1 MKQGVRLCGWWKI
14 EHIDRDGKV
23 LWGEEGPNIIHNE
36 GEEFMIKVCFTETAS
51 VPAAYYLGLDARAT
65 LAEADNLAALSGE
78 PTTDGYARQGINS
91 DATDWTAQQD
101 GSSGDWEAESKECSF
116 TASGGNWPAVTKAF
130 LATSSDGSGKL
141 IASKALSQ
149 SRTVND
155 GETLKVTFTARIGE
169 AA

>member
-1 MKQGVRLCGWWKI
+1 MSKLVRLCGWWKI
-14 EHIDRDGKV
+14 EHFDRDGNHI
-23 LWGEEGPNIIHNE
+23 WGEEGPNLIHDE
-36 GEEFMIKVCFTETAS
+36 GEEFMIKVCFTEVVS
-51 VPAAYYLGLDARAT
+51 VPAAYYLGLDARTT
-65 LAEADNLAALSGE
+65 LAEVDTLASLVDEPSG
-78 PTTDGYARQGINS
+78 DGYARQAINS
-91 DATDWTAQQD
+91 DGTDWTAQKD
-101 GSSGDWEAESKECSF
+101 AGSGDWEAESKECSF
-116 TASGGNWPAVTKAF
+116 TASGGNWGAVTKAF